1 MSETVFRGTYAGSK
15 RPKNRRAL
23 LVIDVQNE
31 YFTGKLPVCHPA
43 GTLPNIL
50 AAIAVSKEN
59 GIPVIVVQHSMSE
72 KEAAAFV
79 NGSEGWKLHSAL
91 HEVVP
96 DHYVEKHLP
105 SAFVGTDLHAWLQAH
120 DIDTVVISGYMT
132 QFCCDTTARYA
143 MHLGYNVEFLSDGT
157 ATLGF
162 ENGAGKISAEELHR
176 AILVV
181 QAARFSD
188 VMTTEAWM
196 DTLTRTKYGTTLSK
210 TE

>member
-15 RPKNRRAL
+15 CPNKKRAL

-31 YFTGKLPVCHPA
+31 YFTGKLPICYPA
-43 GTLPNIL
+43 ETLPNIL
-50 AAIAVSKEN
+50 TAAAVSKDN
-59 GIPVIVVQHSMSE
+59 GIPVVVVQHSMVQ
-72 KEAAAFV
+72 KEATAFV
-79 NGSEGWKLHSAL
+79 KGSEGWQLHSAMKAV
-91 HEVVP
+91 EP

-105 SAFVGTDLHAWLQAH
+105 SAFVGTNLHAWLQTH
-120 DIDTVVISGYMT
+120 EIDTVVISGYMT

-162 ENGAGKISAEELHR
+162 ENSAGKISAKELHR

-188 VMTTEAWM
+188 VLTTEAWM
-196 DTLTRTKYGTTLSK
+196 EALKRTKHGTTL
-210 TE
+210 